1 MDSSLITSHLKTSEK
16 NFCKSKII
24 PPTLQNYNVNYHFN
38 CVNCN
43 HDCVGKAATLLSPEN
58 EQKTGRVGTE
68 CKERGVWRGV
78 WRTCTLSIKVKRFF
92 LPCPGLYSFTVIWS
106 GLNATCCW
114 IRSSMTSQTLGM
126 PSCKGFD
133 LSTLLVPYKN
143 S

>member
-1 MDSSLITSHLKTSEK
+1 MDSTFITSQLKASQK
-16 NFCKSKII
+16 NCCKSKII
-24 PPTLQNYNVNYHFN
+24 PQTLQNYDINYHFN

-43 HDCVGKAATLLSPEN
+43 HNCVGKTATLPSPKN

-68 CKERGVWRGV
+68 CKERGVRRG
-78 WRTCTLSIKVKRFF
+78 RTCTPSIKVKRFC